1 MSGVSVIRYLLANNA
16 AVTAIIPTAR
26 VIAGPVPLGT
36 VLPALTITTIDSIP
50 MNLIRI
56 NEANK
61 MHRDHVQVSA
71 LFYGAKATTPGAG
84 YLGLYQMMKLIL
96 AACPSQRGTVNGFA
110 VDSII
115 PDILGPDLHDQ
126 ETDLY
131 SSSRDFIVRWIG
143 A

>member
-16 AVTAIIPTAR
+16 PVVAVIPATR

-36 VLPALTITTIDSIP
+36 VLPALTITLIDSVP
-50 MNLIRI
+50 LNYVRT

-61 MHRDHVQVSA
+61 LHMDRVQVSA
-71 LFYGAKATTPGAG
+71 LFYGAKASTPGTG
-84 YLGLYQMMKLIL
+84 YLGVYQMMKLVL

-110 VDSII
+110 VDSIR
-115 PDILGPDLHDQ
+115 PDLLGPDLHDQ

-131 SSSRDFIVRWIG
+131 SSSRDFFVRWIG